1 MRRLFRG
8 AQRSAWIVFGGSLV
22 LVLLAMQLLY
32 QQVALDN
39 EQKFKLHVEDVRDA
53 IQERLRQ
60 HEQILLGAAGLF
72 EANASVTRAAWRAY
86 VTRLQLDRNY
96 PGIQG
101 VGYSQ
106 VVHPGELQAHIRS
119 VRAEGFANYTVHPPG
134 ERELY
139 TAIVYLEPFRDR
151 NLAAFGYD
159 MFSQTTRNAAMRR
172 AAESG
177 ETAITGKVR
186 LVQETHGREQA
197 GFLMYVP
204 IYRKDMPI
212 SSVQERWRALQ
223 GFVYSPYRV
232 DDLMRGVMGE
242 SVTPLSFA
250 IYDGE
255 TENEHELMHDS
266 LAVNGAPATSPAKV
280 GQYKVSQQIN
290 AYGRQWRVRFES
302 RPEIETSW
310 WSRQSMLLATSGL
323 GFSVMLWLFVALINA
338 RREQAEALASEM
350 TAEIRRSER
359 QLKANETRL
368 NEAQRTAS
376 VGSWEL
382 DLASRQL
389 HWSDEIFR
397 LFEIDKNTCPATYEA
412 FLETIHPEDRE
423 AVNRAY
429 AGSLE
434 NRQPYEIRHR
444 LLMKDGRIKWVHERC
459 STEFDAQGRAVVSR
473 GTVQDITQLALA
485 ERQARDSAEFTQSIL
500 DNALDGIISINE
512 RGEIQ
517 SFNRAA
523 ERIFG
528 YVADEVIGKNV
539 KLLMPEPYR
548 AEHDGYLDNYHR
560 TGVPKIIGKGREVTG
575 LRRDGS
581 VFPMELAVSSSQ
593 RQGRPLFVGLVR
605 DITER
610 KRVEQMKVEFVS
622 TVSHELRTPLT
633 SISGALG
640 LVCSGR
646 LGELPEQARSML
658 EIASKNSL
666 RLTHLIND
674 LLDMERLVAG
684 KLRFDMQGQ
693 DLMSL
698 VDQSVDNMRVYAQQY
713 RVALEIKERADGARV
728 RVDAIRLQQVMS
740 NLLSNAAKFS
750 PAGESVTIRVRQTGR
765 NVRVEV
771 EDRGSGIPEEFGK
784 RVFQKFSQADSSDA
798 RKKGG
803 TGLGLA
809 ISKELIECMNGMI
822 GFHSQPGQGASFHFE
837 LPLERDRK
845 ALLEFHGDAP
855 PGAHRVLVVEDDPDI
870 AELLMRMLTDAG
882 YAADAVGGAELALK
896 LLESH
901 EYDLVTLDLMLP
913 DRSGVSLLAT
923 IRARPEFERLPVIVV
938 SAFVEDGKLAIN
950 GEFEA
955 QDWLDKPID
964 EARLM
969 SAVRHCL
976 PTQTAA
982 TRARILHVE
991 DDVDFSGIVAVMSR
1005 EIADIEVV
1013 HTLAHARERLGR
1025 AHYDLVILDIGLRDG
1040 NGFELLPQIEALQ
1053 PRPQV
1058 IVLSGREFQAPE
1070 QAAIFQTL
1078 VKSRTSSESLLA
1090 SIRQGLKDRASPDR
1104 KEGAEDET

>member
-8 AQRSAWIVFGGSLV
+8 AQRSAWIVFGGSLL

-32 QQVALDN
+32 QQVRGDN

-72 EANASVTRAAWRAY
+72 AAGGQVTREAWRGY
-86 VTRLQLDRNY
+86 VTRLQLERNY

-106 VVHPGELQAHIRS
+106 LLQPGELQAHIQA
-119 VRAEGFANYTVHPPG
+119 VRREGYAQYTVHPPG
-134 ERELY
+134 ERDLY

-172 AAESG
+172 AGESG

-204 IYRKDMPI
+204 IYRRNMPLGTEK
-212 SSVQERWRALQ
+212 ERWRALQ

-250 IYDGE
+250 IYDGD
-255 TENEHELMHDS
+255 TENEPALMHDS
-266 LAVNGAPATSPAKV
+266 RAVNGIQTTSPAKV
-280 GQYKVSQQIN
+280 GQYKVSQQID

-310 WSRQSMLLATSGL
+310 WSRQSMLLMTAGL
-323 GFSVMLWLFVALINA
+323 GFSAMLWLFVALINA

-350 TAEIRRSER
+350 TTEIRRSER
-359 QLKANETRL
+359 QLKANEARL

-376 VGSWEL
+376 IGNWEL
-382 DLASRQL
+382 DLESGDL

-397 LFEIDKNTCPATYEA
+397 LFEIDKNAFPATYAA
-412 FLETIHPEDRE
+412 FLDVIHPEDRE
-423 AVNRAY
+423 AVSLAY
-429 AGSLE
+429 AKSLE
-434 NRQPYEIRHR
+434 DRQPYEIKHR
-444 LLMKDGRIKWVHERC
+444 LLMRDGRIKWVHERC
-459 STEFDAQGRAVVSR
+459 STEFHAQGRALISR

-485 ERQARDSAEFTQSIL
+485 ERQSQENAEFAQSIL
-500 DNALDGIISINE
+500 NNALDGIISINE
-512 RGEIQ
+512 KGEIQ
-517 SFNRAA
+517 SFNKAA

-528 YVADEVIGKNV
+528 YMAEEVMGKNV
-539 KLLMPEPYR
+539 KMLMPDPYR
-548 AEHDGYLDNYHR
+548 TEHDGYLHNYHR
-560 TGVPKIIGKGREVTG
+560 TGVPKIIGKGREVSG
-575 LRRDGS
+575 MRRDGS
-581 VFPMELAVSSSQ
+581 VFPMDLAVSSSQ
-593 RQGRPLFVGLVR
+593 RHGRPLFVGLVR

-633 SISGALG
+633 SISGALS

-646 LGELPEQARSML
+646 LGEMPEQTRGML
-658 EIASKNSL
+658 EIAHKNSQ

-684 KLRFDMQGQ
+684 KMRFDMQGQ
-693 DLMSL
+693 ELMPL
-698 VDQSVDNMRVYAQQY
+698 VEQSVENMRVYAQQY
-713 RVALEIKERADGARV
+713 RVTLEIKERADGVRV
-728 RVDAIRLQQVMS
+728 RVDSIRLQQVLS

-750 PAGESVTIRVRQTGR
+750 PSGDAVILRVRQTGR

-771 EDRGSGIPEEFGK
+771 EDCGPGIPEEFGK
-784 RVFQKFSQADSSDA
+784 RIFQKFSQADSSDA
-798 RKKGG
+798 RKAGG

-809 ISKELIECMNGMI
+809 ISKELIERMNGMI
-822 GFHSQPGQGASFHFE
+822 GFDSNPGQGACFHFE
-837 LPLERDRK
+837 LPVEQDRRSV
-845 ALLEFHGDAP
+845 LEFHGAEN
-855 PGAHRVLVVEDDPDI
+855 PGAARVLVVEDDPDI
-870 AELLMRMLTDAG
+870 AELLVRLFAGAG
-882 YAADAVGGAELALK
+882 YGTDAVGSVEAALQ
-896 LLESH
+896 LLESGD
-901 EYDLVTLDLMLP
+901 YQLVTLDLMLP

-923 IRARPEFERLPVIVV
+923 LRARPEFERLPVIVV

-950 GEFEA
+950 GEFA
-955 QDWLDKPID
+955 VQGWLDKPID
-964 EARLM
+964 EVRLM
-969 SAVRHCL
+969 SVVRQCL
-976 PTQTAA
+976 PHRQGR
-982 TRARILHVE
+982 RARILHVE
-991 DDVDFSGIVAVMSR
+991 DDGDFA
-1005 EIADIEVV
+1005 EVV
-1013 HTLAHARERLGR
+1013 SVAARADADYELAHSLTQARVMLERS
-1025 AHYDLVILDIGLRDG
+1025 HYDLVILDLGLPEG
-1040 NGFELLPQIEALQ
+1040 NGFELLPQIEAMQ
-1053 PRPQV
+1053 PTPAV
-1058 IVLSGREFQAPE
+1058 LVLSARELLAKE
-1070 QAAIFQTL
+1070 RSLRYETL
-1078 VKSRTSSESLLA
+1078 VKSRTSSESLLT
-1090 SIRQGLKDRASPDR
+1090 SIRATLRESGFITDDENVKDKA
-1104 KEGAEDET
+1104 